1 MPGKLRNIFFIVTF
15 CVLLQAC
22 NGETGQEQEPGQGQP
37 NILLIMADDLGYSDL
52 GIYGSEIPTPNLD
65 ALAQN
70 GMLLTEFY
78 ANATCSPTRSM
89 LMSGMDNHLAGLGGM
104 RQPPGEAY
112 ENQPGYFAYLNFRVA
127 SLADL
132 MTDAGYN
139 TYMTGKWHLGRDV
152 YNGPRARGFKRSFIS
167 LDGAAHLGPWSW
179 TGPVNADYR
188 DGDELVNVGEDFYS
202 TRFYSNRMIE
212 YIESDRDDGKPFF
225 AWLAYTAPHFPIQA
239 PKESIARFD
248 GWYDDGY
255 EALYL
260 SRFERQKELGLVDEN
275 MEPDDLEIFATRWDE
290 LSEEE
295 KQFSAQRMQVYA
307 GMVSDLDI
315 YVGEVIDYLKEI
327 DEFDNTFIMFMSDN
341 GAEPGRRD
349 LSETYQQ
356 HVGTAYDHS
365 LENIGAGNSW
375 IMVGPEWATVSSSP
389 SRDHKFT
396 SFEGGY
402 HVPAFAHYPGLID
415 GGTRSDGLGTVMD
428 LMPTF
433 LALAGTQHPGT
444 LYRDQEILPIT
455 SKSLLPIL
463 EGEAS
468 EVHDESEVIG
478 WEIHGYDVRAIRQG
492 DWKVVWDQDYEGPM
506 LFDLSEN
513 NLERS
518 DLANELPQKLEEMVK
533 LWDQYVEDNDVIYQQ

>member
-1 MPGKLRNIFFIVTF
+1 MPGKLRNSLFILTFFL
-15 CVLLQAC
+15 LLQAC
-22 NGETGQEQEPGQGQP
+22 NSETAQEQEPGQGQP

-65 ALAQN
+65 ALAKN

-132 MTDAGYN
+132 MTDAGDN

-202 TRFYSNRMIE
+202 TRFYSNRMID
-212 YIESDRDDGKPFF
+212 YIEADRDDGKPFF

-260 SRFERQKELGLVDEN
+260 SRFERQKELGLIDEN
-275 MEPDDLEIFATRWDE
+275 MEPDELKIFATRWDE

-327 DEFDNTFIMFMSDN
+327 GEFDNTFIMFMSDN

-349 LSETYQQ
+349 LAETYQQ

-365 LENIGAGNSW
+365 LDNIGAGNSW

-463 EGEAS
+463 ESEAS
-468 EVHDESEVIG
+468 NVHDESEVFG

-506 LFDLSEN
+506 LFDLSDN